1 MVDLSIVVCKCL
13 PEGIPLL
20 NLKMAIEIVSFPS
33 NNGGLD
39 LSTVPQFGSLRVARW
54 SATHARKSGLP
65 TITGNASGGNLA
77 ATKI

>member
-1 MVDLSIVVCKCL
+1 MVDLSIVVCKCFL
-13 PEGIPLL
+13 EGIPLL

-33 NNGGLD
+33 KNGGLD
-39 LSTVPQFGSLRVARW
+39 LSTVREGSLRAARVCDT
-54 SATHARKSGLP
+54 SAKRKSGHP